1 MDQDNLTS
9 KDLRTFISLLAGNAP
24 APGGG
29 GGAALIGAAGA
40 ALGMM
45 TASLTVGK
53 PKYAA
58 FEEGAQEALKQGMP
72 LTGSFLDALDRDAK
86 VWNSYMKALQ
96 LPRGDKIQE
105 EIRRDTLDQ
114 AARDA
119 TRVPL
124 DVLRLCR
131 EATNLMLSLEGKI
144 NPTCASDLGVGA
156 AAISAAA
163 KSSWINI
170 LINLKLL
177 SGRDDPFVI
186 SAYAEGNR
194 IRDYVT
200 SHCDA
205 LYERTLALYQIW

>member
-9 KDLRTFISLLAGNAP
+9 KDLRTFISLLAGNVP

-58 FEEGAQEALKQGMP
+58 FEAGAQEALKQGMP
-72 LTGSFLDALDRDAK
+72 LTASFLDAVDRDAK
-86 VWNSYMKALQ
+86 VWNSYMRALQ

-105 EIRRDTLDQ
+105 DIRQDTLDQ
-114 AARDA
+114 AARDSA
-119 TRVPL
+119 RVPL
-124 DVLRLCR
+124 DVLRLCK
-131 EATNLMLSLEGKI
+131 EATDLLLSLEGKT

-156 AAISAAA
+156 AALSAAA
-163 KSSWINI
+163 RSSWINI
-170 LINLKLL
+170 LINLKSL

-186 SAYAEGNR
+186 SAYAEGKR
-194 IRDYVT
+194 LTDYVT
-200 SHCDA
+200 SRCDA
-205 LYERTLALYQIW
+205 LYDLVLAKYEL